1 MIEKEQLEALGF
13 YQGINNESYFSA
25 KLEKVDGFFPFS
37 VDHLGGTLKDG
48 IFKLTQVP
56 RNFEYIGD
64 LKDLI
69 RLIGFKIKIDPSTIP
84 VKIWITNILHNR
96 WEDPESFFI
105 GAGPHP
111 WLSDFDTHWVVKN
124 PIYEIIE
131 DRKKLTALLMEEI
144 IEVPVNLLKKHFK
157 KHDGVIIRKPVR
169 R

>member
-13 YQGINNESYFSA
+13 YQAVNNESYFSA

-84 VKIWITNILHNR
+84 VKIWIENIVDGR
-96 WEDPESFFI
+96 WEDPETLFI
-105 GAGPHP
+105 GVGPHP
-111 WLSDFDTHWVVKN
+111 WLSDFDAHWVVKK
-124 PIYEIIE
+124 PIYEVIE
-131 DRKKLTALLMEEI
+131 DRRKLAALLMDEM
-144 IEVPVNLLKKHFK
+144 IEVSVDFLKNNFEQRH
-157 KHDGVIIRKPVR
+157 
-169 R
+169 